1 MTLNDRNRRD
11 SDWGDG
17 DDLPFEPAPIKRRR
31 RDEIAGDKASKLRRR
46 LFDIGVIGIPSII
59 AAIYLYIFASPVFET
74 DAVLS
79 LRNSNASASG
89 FGGTLS
95 FLQGVS
101 NMGRATDESFAVVAN
116 VRSREALIEL
126 DNALGLRQHYQSDW
140 INYFQRLSTSA
151 TFEDFYSY
159 YGGYVTV
166 IYDEV
171 TGQIILRTRAFDRE
185 LAYRMAEVIIKRS
198 ETLVNQFNQ
207 RARSDL
213 MQVSNKDV
221 VDTEERLRR
230 ADAALTDF
238 RVKHGIMD
246 PLVASQAIG
255 GIINGLMSEA
265 AKLQSEITAEIQL
278 SSGRVTPQLE
288 ALRNKLKA
296 VQSQIVAEQARL
308 TGNAD
313 GLAQLL
319 APYQALLTDQEI
331 ARQAYIAALAS
342 LQANISEAKRQQLYL
357 INIVAPTIEEQA
369 RLPKQMQ
376 NILLTFIASIGAWI
390 VLKLLSAALRDHV

>member
-17 DDLPFEPAPIKRRR
+17 DELPFEPAPIKRRR

-46 LFDIGVIGIPSII
+46 LFDIGVIGVPSII

-126 DNALGLRQHYQSDW
+126 DNALGLRQHYQSDG